1 VGLAKQPAWGG
12 VCRGSTSE
20 IVNIVGGGGVLP
32 LITTEVAQKLLM
44 AWKAL

>member
-1 VGLAKQPAWGG
+1 
-12 VCRGSTSE
+12 VCRGSSSE

-32 LITTEVAQKLLM
+32 LITTEVANKLLT